1 MLQTIQSSFYMPGAD
16 SKAELAFQKVLSPAG
31 GLSRADLLFWWE
43 LRDTDGM
50 DITSK
55 VIQPFCK
62 INK

>member
-1 MLQTIQSSFYMPGAD
+1 MPGAD